1 MNHFQTIRKIDQLAY
16 NKATKEKEILFL
28 LILIFKIY
36 LKKTK
41 KRIISIHLLHS
52 YFRREEMK
60 HDRSFDSWTIDERR
74 GRNTDDRK
82 HFR

>member
-36 LKKTK
+36 LKKQKNNKFIHCYT
-41 KRIISIHLLHS
+41 RI
-52 YFRREEMK
+52 FE
-60 HDRSFDSWTIDERR
+60 
-74 GRNTDDRK
+74 GRK
-82 HFR
+82 

>member
-36 LKKTK
+36 LKKNKEKNNKHPFVTLVFSKGGNEARSIVRQLDNRRTTWK
-41 KRIISIHLLHS
+41 KHR
-52 YFRREEMK
+52 
-60 HDRSFDSWTIDERR
+60 
-74 GRNTDDRK
+74 
-82 HFR
+82 